1 MNLPI
6 RVRLTAWYAV
16 LLGAIIVVLGAFL
29 VLRLRADL
37 QDGID
42 RDLRRATTQ
51 ISRGY
56 ATEGTEEFLDVSET
70 VLPHAG
76 SVAAVLDPAGRV
88 LLTYG
93 DRVEAGR
100 VVPASSRADALAGRT
115 DLTTVEASGERDF
128 RTLVSPVDR
137 LGERRVLVVGESL
150 AGVDASVRRVLVLL
164 LIAGPA
170 ALAATAAGGWW
181 LARKALLPVSRMT
194 SEADTIGIDRLH
206 ERVAV
211 PRAADEIGHLAV
223 TLNAMLARLEH
234 GVREQHRLVADAS
247 HELRT
252 PLAAMRSE
260 IDVSLRGDRLTDDAR
275 AVLESTREEVDRMT
289 RTVNNLLTLAQVD
302 EGRLRLLT
310 RPLLL
315 GEAVD
320 AVVRPLEPLATAQRV
335 TIEVAHDDDAER
347 EAVLADPHRIH
358 QALTNLLENAIE
370 FTPVGGRVRVETWR
384 RSGEAG
390 VTVRDDGPG
399 IPPDA
404 RDHVF
409 DRFYRVDPARGRD
422 LGGSG
427 LGLAICREIAEA
439 HGGRV
444 WVEGGDGPGSAF
456 SLALPAVPA
465 PVADDGV
472 RLSGPA

>member
-1 MNLPI
+1 M
-6 RVRLTAWYAV
+6 
-16 LLGAIIVVLGAFL
+16 
-29 VLRLRADL
+29 
-37 QDGID
+37 
-42 RDLRRATTQ
+42 
-51 ISRGY
+51 
-56 ATEGTEEFLDVSET
+56 
-70 VLPHAG
+70 
-76 SVAAVLDPAGRV
+76 
-88 LLTYG
+88 
-93 DRVEAGR
+93 
-100 VVPASSRADALAGRT
+100 
-115 DLTTVEASGERDF
+115 
-128 RTLVSPVDR
+128 SPVDR

-404 RDHVF
+404 RRPRLRPLLPRGPRPRPRPRRQRPRAGDLPR
-409 DRFYRVDPARGRD
+409 DRGGPRGPRLGRGRRRSRQRLLAGAARGPGARRRRRRPAQRT
-422 LGGSG
+422 G
-427 LGLAICREIAEA
+427 LTC
-439 HGGRV
+439 
-444 WVEGGDGPGSAF
+444 PM
-456 SLALPAVPA
+456 
-465 PVADDGV
+465 
-472 RLSGPA
+472 RLSFRVRNSASYCGRTTDSTGVMYRRSQSKSARAVATSSRWSAVSAAWS

>member
-1 MNLPI
+1 M
-6 RVRLTAWYAV
+6 
-16 LLGAIIVVLGAFL
+16 
-29 VLRLRADL
+29 
-37 QDGID
+37 
-42 RDLRRATTQ
+42 
-51 ISRGY
+51 
-56 ATEGTEEFLDVSET
+56 
-70 VLPHAG
+70 
-76 SVAAVLDPAGRV
+76 
-88 LLTYG
+88 
-93 DRVEAGR
+93 
-100 VVPASSRADALAGRT
+100 
-115 DLTTVEASGERDF
+115 
-128 RTLVSPVDR
+128 SPVDR

-302 EGRLRLLT
+302 EGRL
-310 RPLLL
+310 
-315 GEAVD
+315 
-320 AVVRPLEPLATAQRV
+320 
-335 TIEVAHDDDAER
+335 
-347 EAVLADPHRIH
+347 
-358 QALTNLLENAIE
+358 
-370 FTPVGGRVRVETWR
+370 
-384 RSGEAG
+384 
-390 VTVRDDGPG
+390 
-399 IPPDA
+399 
-404 RDHVF
+404 
-409 DRFYRVDPARGRD
+409 
-422 LGGSG
+422 GS
-427 LGLAICREIAEA
+427 
-439 HGGRV
+439 
-444 WVEGGDGPGSAF
+444 
-456 SLALPAVPA
+456 
-465 PVADDGV
+465 
-472 RLSGPA
+472 